1 MSGGTIA
8 TLAFLALALV
18 LPLLALRG
26 REIDWSN
33 GWKMAAIWAGLFVL
47 GAMLFTWIGM

>member
-8 TLAFLALALV
+8 SLALLALALV

-26 REIDWSN
+26 REVDFAK
-33 GWKMAAIWAGLFVL
+33 GWKMAAIWGALFVL
-47 GAMLFTWIGM
+47 VAILFRWIGM

>member
-8 TLAFLALALV
+8 SLAFLALALI

-26 REIDWSN
+26 REFDIAK
-33 GWKMAAIWAGLFVL
+33 GWKMAAIWGALFVL
-47 GAMLFTWIGM
+47 VAMLFRWVGM